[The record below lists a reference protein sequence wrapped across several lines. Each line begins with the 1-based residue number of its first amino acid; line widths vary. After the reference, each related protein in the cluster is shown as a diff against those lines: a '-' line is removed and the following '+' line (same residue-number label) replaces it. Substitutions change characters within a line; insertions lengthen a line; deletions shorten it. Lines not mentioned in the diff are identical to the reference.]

1 MSGSADREPRF
12 DFTRALRRLFTGAR
26 TGGGS
31 SRCNRPGRT
40 MKRTLAATLASAAA
54 LTATGLAVA
63 RNLDSSTNVRA
74 VAGTFAATTA
84 SRVDTKTCTTT
95 DGKTLVTTTGTY
107 TGASTGDADLT
118 GTATL
123 HARSTINTTDNVGVV
138 SGSLKIDVASGR
150 DTQADFS
157 AVYSGG
163 SLAGLGVGRG
173 HDPAAPLVAN
183 LSAGFTAAGRFTSG
197 KVGRGTTPRAGRG
210 HGPAAR
216 LVANLSAGFT
226 AAGGFTSGKIGGGT
240 TAGAA
245 VELGPGRC
253 QTVKTVQQRSQARG
267 TVSAV
272 SPTSI
277 TVAGLTCTVP
287 ANLQTRVAK
296 LAVND
301 RAEIHCTLVN
311 GANTLNSVEGKH

>member
-1 MSGSADREPRF
+1 
-12 DFTRALRRLFTGAR
+12 
-26 TGGGS
+26 
-31 SRCNRPGRT
+31 
-40 MKRTLAATLASAAA
+40 MKRTLAATVATAAA

-63 RNLDSSTNVRA
+63 RNLDSNTNVRA

-84 SRVDTKTCTTT
+84 SRVDTRTCTTT
-95 DGKTLVTTTGTY
+95 DGKTLVTTNGTY
-107 TGASTGDADLT
+107 TGTSTGDADLRGNT
-118 GTATL
+118 TIR
-123 HARSTINTTDNVGVV
+123 ARSTINTTDNVGVV

-150 DTQADFS
+150 DTHADFS
-157 AVYSGG
+157 GVYSAG
-163 SLAGLGVGRG
+163 SLAGLAVGRA
-173 HDPAAPLVAN
+173 HDP
-183 LSAGFTAAGRFTSG
+183 S
-197 KVGRGTTPRAGRG
+197 
-210 HGPAAR
+210 AR

-240 TAGAA
+240 AAGAA

-253 QTVKTVQQRSQARG
+253 QSVKTVKQRSEARG

-287 ANLQTRVAK
+287 PNLQPRVAK

-301 RAEIHCTLVN
+301 RAEIHCSLVS
-311 GANTLNSVEGKH
+311 GVNTLASVEGKR

>member
-1 MSGSADREPRF
+1 MTDASGVRRPRHSPGRGKRAISRPICGRRPLPFDDGRADGVDDRDGSLDHVRFGGPRARF

-40 MKRTLAATLASAAA
+40 MKRTLAATVASAAA

-63 RNLDSSTNVRA
+63 RNLDSNTNVRA

-118 GTATL
+118 GNATV

-150 DTQADFS
+150 DTQADFT

-163 SLAGLGVGRG
+163 SLAGLRVRRG
-173 HDPAAPLVAN
+173 HDPAATL
-183 LSAGFTAAGRFTSG
+183 AAT
-197 KVGRGTTPRAGRG
+197 
-210 HGPAAR
+210 
-216 LVANLSAGFT
+216 
-226 AAGGFTSGKIGGGT
+226 
-240 TAGAA
+240 
-245 VELGPGRC
+245 
-253 QTVKTVQQRSQARG
+253 
-267 TVSAV
+267 
-272 SPTSI
+272 
-277 TVAGLTCTVP
+277 
-287 ANLQTRVAK
+287 
-296 LAVND
+296 
-301 RAEIHCTLVN
+301 
-311 GANTLNSVEGKH
+311 

>member
-1 MSGSADREPRF
+1 
-12 DFTRALRRLFTGAR
+12 
-26 TGGGS
+26 
-31 SRCNRPGRT
+31 
-40 MKRTLAATLASAAA
+40 MKRTLAATVASAAA

-63 RNLDSSTNVRA
+63 RNLDSNTNVRA

-118 GTATL
+118 GNATL
-123 HARSTINTTDNVGVV
+123 RAHSTINTTDNVGVV
-138 SGSLKIDVASGR
+138 SGSLRIDVASGR
-150 DTQADFS
+150 DTQADFT

-163 SLAGLGVGRG
+163 SLAGLAVGHA
-173 HDPAAPLVAN
+173 HDPGA
-183 LSAGFTAAGRFTSG
+183 
-197 KVGRGTTPRAGRG
+197 K
-210 HGPAAR
+210 

-226 AAGGFTSGKIGGGT
+226 AAGGFTGGKIGG
-240 TAGAA
+240 TAGGTA

-253 QTVKTVQQRSQARG
+253 QSVKTVKQRSEARG

-277 TVAGLTCTVP
+277 TVAGLTCAVP
-287 ANLQTRVAK
+287 ANLQARVAK
-296 LAVND
+296 IAVND

-311 GANTLNSVEGKH
+311 GANTLKSVEGKH

>member
-1 MSGSADREPRF
+1 
-12 DFTRALRRLFTGAR
+12 
-26 TGGGS
+26 
-31 SRCNRPGRT
+31 
-40 MKRTLAATLASAAA
+40 MKRTLAATVATAAA

-63 RNLDSSTNVRA
+63 RNLDSNTNVRA

-107 TGASTGDADLT
+107 TGTSTGDADLT
-118 GTATL
+118 GNATV

-138 SGSLKIDVASGR
+138 SGSLRIDVASGR

-163 SLAGLGVGRG
+163 SLAGLAVGRA
-173 HDPAAPLVAN
+173 HDP
-183 LSAGFTAAGRFTSG
+183 S
-197 KVGRGTTPRAGRG
+197 
-210 HGPAAR
+210 AR

-226 AAGGFTSGKIGGGT
+226 SAGGFTSGKIGGGT
-240 TAGAA
+240 GAGAA
-245 VELGPGRC
+245 VEVGPGRC
-253 QTVKTVQQRSQARG
+253 QSVKTVQQRSEAHG

-277 TVAGLTCTVP
+277 TVAGLTCAVP
-287 ANLQTRVAK
+287 ANLQARVAK

-311 GANTLNSVEGKH
+311 GANTLKSVEGKH

>member
-163 SLAGLGVGRG
+163 SLAGLAVGRA
-173 HDPAAPLVAN
+173 HD
-183 LSAGFTAAGRFTSG
+183 
-197 KVGRGTTPRAGRG
+197 
-210 HGPAAR
+210 PAAR

-226 AAGGFTSGKIGGGT
+226 AAGGFTGGKIGGGT
-240 TAGAA
+240 GAGAA
-245 VELGPGRC
+245 VEIGQGRC
-253 QTVKTVQQRSQARG
+253 QSGKTVRPRSEARG
-267 TVSAV
+267 TGRAG
-272 SPTSI
+272 SPTPI
-277 TVAGLTCTVP
+277 TAAGPTRAVP
-287 ANLQTRVAK
+287 PHPQTRRAK
-296 LAVND
+296 PAGEH
-301 RAEIHCTLVN
+301 R
-311 GANTLNSVEGKH
+311 

>member
-40 MKRTLAATLASAAA
+40 MKRTLAATVASAAA

-63 RNLDSSTNVRA
+63 RNLDSNTNVRA
-74 VAGTFAATTA
+74 LAGTFAATTA

-95 DGKTLVTTTGTY
+95 EGKTLVTTTGTY
-107 TGASTGDADLT
+107 TGAAAGDPDLT
-118 GTATL
+118 GNTTL
-123 HARSTINTTDNVGVV
+123 SARSTVHTTDNVGVV

-157 AVYSGG
+157 AVFSGG
-163 SLAGLGVGRG
+163 SLAGLAIGRA
-173 HDPAAPLVAN
+173 HDPA
-183 LSAGFTAAGRFTSG
+183 GRI
-197 KVGRGTTPRAGRG
+197 
-210 HGPAAR
+210 
-216 LVANLSAGFT
+216 VANLSAGFT
-226 AAGGFTSGKIGGGT
+226 AAGGFTSGKIGGST
-240 TAGAA
+240 AAGAA
-245 VELGPGRC
+245 VELAQGRC
-253 QTVKTVQQRSQARG
+253 QSVKTVKQRSEARG
-267 TVSAV
+267 TVAAV
-272 SPTSI
+272 SPPSI
-277 TVAGLTCTVP
+277 TVAGLTCAVP
-287 ANLQTRVAK
+287 ANLQARVAK

-311 GANTLNSVEGKH
+311 GANTLKSVEGKH